1 METERVVT
9 RVLVVDDEESQRT
22 ALASMIKLWGYS
34 VETAADGQE
43 ALDKLASFEAHVIV
57 TDLNMPR
64 MTGQE
69 LLRRLKDQGDAPP
82 VIVQTAYGSLET
94 SVSMVHDLG
103 AFWFLEKPV
112 QSQAL
117 RLLLERAATQEKL
130 AEHAERLERQLSN
143 QGLLGEM
150 VGSSPK
156 MREVFSLI
164 QQVAPSRAAVLITG
178 ESGTGK
184 ELAAR
189 AIHALSPRRNG
200 PFVAL
205 NCAAMPDSL
214 MESELF
220 GHEKGAF
227 TGAVDRRAGCFEL
240 AQNGTVLLDEI
251 GDMPVALQAKL
262 LRVLEDSRVRRLG
275 GKNEIQLDVRI
286 LAATNSP
293 LDAAIREGKFREDLF
308 YRLNVFPIPLPP
320 LRDRKDDLG
329 PLAAALLGDLN
340 RKHGTKVTDVSKE
353 VMERFRA
360 YNWPGNVRELRNVV
374 ERAVILAGEG
384 TVLPAHLAAGFG
396 GQGSPPSAPPATGST
411 GSAPAAM
418 AAVGDELRIPV
429 GSTIEQAERA
439 LIELTLEHTRHNKTR
454 AAEVLGI
461 SQKTLFNK
469 LKEYGAQTAGA

>member
-1 METERVVT
+1 
-9 RVLVVDDEESQRT
+9 
-22 ALASMIKLWGYS
+22 
-34 VETAADGQE
+34 
-43 ALDKLASFEAHVIV
+43 
-57 TDLNMPR
+57 
-64 MTGQE
+64 
-69 LLRRLKDQGDAPP
+69 
-82 VIVQTAYGSLET
+82 
-94 SVSMVHDLG
+94 
-103 AFWFLEKPV
+103 
-112 QSQAL
+112 
-117 RLLLERAATQEKL
+117 
-130 AEHAERLERQLSN
+130 
-143 QGLLGEM
+143 
-150 VGSSPK
+150 
-156 MREVFSLI
+156 VFSLI

-251 GDMPVALQAKL
+251 GDMPIALQAKL

-308 YRLNVFPIPLPP
+308 YRLNVFPIPLPA
-320 LRDRKDDLG
+320 LRERKDDL
-329 PLAAALLGDLN
+329 PFLTAALLNDLN
-340 RKHGTKVTDVSKE
+340 LKHGTKVTDVAKD
-353 VMERFRA
+353 VLERFRS
-360 YNWPGNVRELRNVV
+360 YNWPGNVRELRNVM

-384 TVLPAHLAAGFG
+384 TIQSSQLSTSFG
-396 GQGSPPSAPPATGST
+396 GNASPAPTLTAASAAAT
-411 GSAPAAM
+411 PAAS
-418 AAVGDELRIPV
+418 VNGDELRIQV

-469 LKEYGAQTAGA
+469 LKEYGAQTAGV

>member
-1 METERVVT
+1 METQRDVT

-22 ALASMIKLWGYS
+22 ALASMIKLWGYW
-34 VETAADGQE
+34 VETAADGE
-43 ALDKLASFEAHVIV
+43 DALAKLESFDAHVIV

-69 LLRRLKDQGDAPP
+69 LLKRLRDDGDAPP
-82 VIVQTAYGSLET
+82 VIVQTAYGGLET
-94 SVSMVHDLG
+94 ALEMVHKLG
-103 AFWFLEKPV
+103 AFWFIDKPV
-112 QSQAL
+112 DTLAL
-117 RLLLERAATQEKL
+117 RLLIERAAAQEKL

-275 GKNEIQLDVRI
+275 GKTEIQLDVRI

-293 LDAAIREGKFREDLF
+293 LDAAIREGRFREDLF

-320 LRDRKDDLG
+320 LRDRKDDLTS
-329 PLAAALLGDLN
+329 LTAALLSDLN
-340 RKHGTKVTDVSKE
+340 LKHGTKVTDVSRE
-353 VMERFRA
+353 VLERFRA
-360 YNWPGNVRELRNVV
+360 YNWPGNVRELRNAV

-384 TVLPAHLAAGFG
+384 TILPSHLAASFG
-396 GQGSPPSAPPATGST
+396 GSGSPAPTPAGAPLSAS
-411 GSAPAAM
+411 PAA
-418 AAVGDELRIPV
+418 ANGEELRIAV

-469 LKEYGAQTAGA
+469 LKEYGAKTVGA

>member
-1 METERVVT
+1 MQTERDVT

-22 ALASMIKLWGYS
+22 ALASMIKLWGYA

-43 ALDKLASFEAHVIV
+43 ALEKLATFDAHVIV

-64 MTGQE
+64 MSGQE
-69 LLRRLKDQGDAPP
+69 LLKKLKEDGDAPP

-117 RLLLERAATQEKL
+117 RLLLERAATHEKL

-143 QGLLGEM
+143 TGLLGEM

-156 MREVFSLI
+156 MREVFALI

-189 AIHALSPRRNG
+189 AIHMLSPRRAG

-293 LDAAIREGKFREDLF
+293 LETAIRDGKFREDLF

-320 LRDRKDDLG
+320 LRDRKDDL
-329 PLAAALLGDLN
+329 PSLAAALLSDLN
-340 RKHGTKVTDVSKE
+340 RKHGTKVTDVSKD
-353 VMERFRA
+353 VLERFRA
-360 YNWPGNVRELRNVV
+360 YSWPGNVRELRNVV

-384 TVLPAHLAAGFG
+384 TILPTHLAASFG
-396 GQGSPPSAPPATGST
+396 GSSVSTASAPGVATANGE
-411 GSAPAAM
+411 
-418 AAVGDELRIPV
+418 ELRIPV

>member
-1 METERVVT
+1 METERDLT

-22 ALASMIKLWGYS
+22 ALAGMIKLWGYA

-43 ALDKLASFEAHVIV
+43 ALDKHATFNAHVIV

-64 MTGQE
+64 MNGQE
-69 LLRRLKDQGDAPP
+69 LLKRLKDEGDATPA
-82 VIVQTAYGSLET
+82 IVQTAYGSLET
-94 SVSMVHDLG
+94 AVNMVHDLG

-117 RLLLERAATQEKL
+117 RLLLERAAAQEKL

-150 VGSSPK
+150 VGSSPT

-189 AIHALSPRRNG
+189 AIHMLSPRRSG

-205 NCAAMPDSL
+205 NCAAMPDTL

-251 GDMPVALQAKL
+251 GDMPLSLQAKL
-262 LRVLEDSRVRRLG
+262 LRVLEDGRVRRLG
-275 GKNEIQLDVRI
+275 GKSEIQLDVRI
-286 LAATNSP
+286 LAATNAP

-320 LRDRKDDLG
+320 LRERKEDL
-329 PLAAALLGDLN
+329 PALASALLGELN

-353 VMERFRA
+353 VLERFRA
-360 YNWPGNVRELRNVV
+360 YHWPGNVRELRNVM
-374 ERAVILAGEG
+374 ERAVILASEG
-384 TVLPAHLAAGFG
+384 TILPAHLAAGFG
-396 GQGSPPSAPPATGST
+396 GG
-411 GSAPAAM
+411 APAAPV
-418 AAVGDELRIPV
+418 AAAASASGEELRIPV

-469 LKEYGAQTAGA
+469 LKEYGAQTAGV

>member
-1 METERVVT
+1 METERDVT

-22 ALASMIKLWGYS
+22 ALAGMIKLWGYA

-43 ALDKLASFEAHVIV
+43 ALEKLADFDAHVIV

-69 LLRRLKDQGDAPP
+69 LLKRLKDDGDAPP

-117 RLLLERAATQEKL
+117 RLLLERAATHEKL

-143 QGLLGEM
+143 TGLLGEM

-189 AIHALSPRRNG
+189 AIHALSPRRAG

-251 GDMPVALQAKL
+251 GDMPIALQAKL

-275 GKNEIQLDVRI
+275 GKSEIQLDVRI

-320 LRDRKDDLG
+320 LRDRKDDL
-329 PLAAALLGDLN
+329 PALTAALLNDLN
-340 RKHGTKVTDVSKE
+340 LKHGTKVTDVSKD
-353 VMERFRA
+353 VLERFRA
-360 YNWPGNVRELRNVV
+360 YNWPGNVRELRNIV
-374 ERAVILAGEG
+374 ERAVILTGVG
-384 TVLPAHLAAGFG
+384 TILPSHLSASFG
-396 GQGSPPSAPPATGST
+396 GAAPSGPPAGSST
-411 GSAPAAM
+411 PAA
-418 AAVGDELRIPV
+418 AANGEELRIPV

>member
-1 METERVVT
+1 MQTERDVT

-22 ALASMIKLWGYS
+22 ALAGMIKLWGYA

-43 ALDKLASFEAHVIV
+43 ALDKLATFDAHVIV

-64 MTGQE
+64 MNGQE
-69 LLRRLKDQGDAPP
+69 LLKRLKEDGDAPP
-82 VIVQTAYGSLET
+82 AIVQTAYGSLET
-94 SVSMVHDLG
+94 AVNMVHDLG

-117 RLLLERAATQEKL
+117 RMLLERAATHEKL

-143 QGLLGEM
+143 TGLLGEM

-189 AIHALSPRRNG
+189 AIHMLSPRRSG

-275 GKNEIQLDVRI
+275 GKSEIQLDVRI

-293 LDAAIREGKFREDLF
+293 LEAAMREGKFREDLF

-320 LRDRKDDLG
+320 LRERKDDL
-329 PLAAALLGDLN
+329 PSLAAALLKDLN

-353 VMERFRA
+353 VLERFRA

-374 ERAVILAGEG
+374 ERAVILTGVG
-384 TVLPAHLAAGFG
+384 TILPSHLSASFG
-396 GQGSPPSAPPATGST
+396 GSGAPAPSA
-411 GSAPAAM
+411 APA
-418 AAVGDELRIPV
+418 VTSSNGEELRIPV

>member
-1 METERVVT
+1 METERDVT
-9 RVLVVDDEESQRT
+9 RVLVVDDEDSQRT

-34 VETAADGQE
+34 VETAADGQD
-43 ALDKLASFEAHVIV
+43 ALDKHASFGAHVIV

-69 LLRRLKDQGDAPP
+69 LLKRLKDEGDAPP
-82 VIVQTAYGSLET
+82 VIVQTAYGGLET
-94 SVSMVHDLG
+94 ALEMVHKLG
-103 AFWFLEKPV
+103 AYWFIDKPV
-112 QSQAL
+112 DTLAL
-117 RLLLERAATQEKL
+117 RLLIERAATHEKL

-205 NCAAMPDSL
+205 NCAAMPDTL

-251 GDMPVALQAKL
+251 GDMPVGLQAKL

-275 GKNEIQLDVRI
+275 GKAEIQLDVRI
-286 LAATNSP
+286 LASTNSP
-293 LDAAIREGKFREDLF
+293 LEAAIREGRFREDLF

-320 LRDRKDDLG
+320 LRDRKDDL
-329 PLAAALLGDLN
+329 PSLTSALLNDLN
-340 RKHGTKVTDVSKE
+340 SKHGTKVTDVSKE
-353 VMERFRA
+353 VLERFRA

-374 ERAVILAGEG
+374 ERAVILAGQG
-384 TVLPAHLAAGFG
+384 TIAGMHLAAGFG
-396 GQGSPPSAPPATGST
+396 GAASAAIPGAAAPSAVHPAPGA
-411 GSAPAAM
+411 SAG
-418 AAVGDELRIPV
+418 GDELRIPV

>member
-1 METERVVT
+1 
-9 RVLVVDDEESQRT
+9 
-22 ALASMIKLWGYS
+22 
-34 VETAADGQE
+34 
-43 ALDKLASFEAHVIV
+43 
-57 TDLNMPR
+57 
-64 MTGQE
+64 
-69 LLRRLKDQGDAPP
+69 
-82 VIVQTAYGSLET
+82 
-94 SVSMVHDLG
+94 
-103 AFWFLEKPV
+103 
-112 QSQAL
+112 
-117 RLLLERAATQEKL
+117 
-130 AEHAERLERQLSN
+130 
-143 QGLLGEM
+143 
-150 VGSSPK
+150 

-189 AIHALSPRRNG
+189 AIHALSPRRSG

-205 NCAAMPDSL
+205 NCAAMPDTL

-251 GDMPVALQAKL
+251 GDMPVGLQAKL

-275 GKNEIQLDVRI
+275 GKSEIQLDVRI
-286 LAATNSP
+286 LASTNSP

-320 LRDRKDDLG
+320 LRDRKDDL
-329 PLAAALLGDLN
+329 PSLASALLSDLN
-340 RKHGTKVTDVSKE
+340 LKHGTKVTDVAKE
-353 VMERFRA
+353 VLERFRG

-384 TVLPAHLAAGFG
+384 TILPTHLAQSFG
-396 GQGSPPSAPPATGST
+396 GSATPSAPVAAT
-411 GSAPAAM
+411 AA
-418 AAVGDELRIPV
+418 ANGEELRIPV

-469 LKEYGAQTAGA
+469 LKEYGAQTAGV